1 MRSDRQGSRWSIG
14 LILLLALVL
23 VGTTLTGLAQ
33 AVPPVVKVVPWVA
46 TNTLIPHDTYATK
59 AIRLKGTSDVS
70 GANIQWT
77 WEFGDGTPV
86 AAGIVSNPYIIEA
99 THTYAGPVGTVF
111 TARLTVQ
118 NTTTGESANTPYY
131 VRMQNRTLDVE
142 VNVAIDEGL
151 WYLHKNVTR
160 SGNQGYWGSYTGPA
174 TAANVNAFFVNGHA
188 ETGAASNP
196 YTETVQRGMRFL
208 FTRLNATAIGLQVY
222 PAPIGSVNPD
232 GNGNGLAIYADY
244 TYPYSGGVYM
254 DAIVASGTPDAMTTT
269 GGANVIGRTY
279 RAIVQD
285 MVDGYAYGQTDT
297 GPWMGGWGYDW
308 NNGASDN
315 SVNQW
320 AAIGFLGGES
330 IISNGP
336 DGIAGTSDDVKWA
349 SIPAFVKAANRNSL
363 NNTQATTA
371 NCGATYDGAFAYT
384 NNYCYFPW
392 GPYGTTP
399 AGMVQM
405 VMDGI
410 GRGNAQWDRTEN
422 FIRNNFCNT
431 GNSNSAIRAYYYGL
445 FSFTK
450 AMLLSPGGGIQ
461 FLANQPG
468 NTNPIDWYAA
478 EIPGDAC
485 NGVARTLVNDQVV
498 SDGHWDLHNVNGYHT
513 DFSTGWAIIM
523 LNRTVFSG
531 GNPVAVAKAT
541 PNPAVASQTITL
553 DGSDSF
559 HQDSTKS
566 IVSWAWDLDNN
577 GTFEASG
584 PIVTTSFPAVANYIV
599 KLRVTDN
606 APTPATADTSL
617 TVVVSTPP
625 LAPTAN
631 AGGPYSFCPAT
642 PLWSLDGTGSKNPD
656 DGLHELGAPGDFIRA
671 FDWDLDGNSVFDN
684 ATGATPDVKAYFGSF
699 IGSRL
704 ISLRVTDNTKL
715 SFPSSGMADLTSTA
729 AAEVIVRAGTD
740 PACAC
745 ITDLTARAK
754 PGKVQLVWTNTAVHH
769 YNVYRG
775 VANGGPYLMIGST
788 TSPYS
793 TYLDETVFNGTTYY
807 YVVRRALLNGDE
819 VCQSNQASARP
830 VATR

>member
-160 SGNQGYWGSYTGPA
+160 SGNQGYWSGPYIGPT
-174 TAANVNAFFVNGHA
+174 TAANLNAFFVNGHA

-196 YTETVQRGMRFL
+196 YTDTVQRGMRFL
-208 FTRLNATAIGLQVY
+208 FTRLNATAIGLQTY
-222 PAPIGSVNPD
+222 PAPIGTVNPD
-232 GNGNGLAIYADY
+232 GNGNGLAIYSDDTY
-244 TYPYSGGVYM
+244 TYSGGIYM
-254 DAIVASGTPDAMTTT
+254 DAIVASGTPDAVTTT
-269 GGANVIGRTY
+269 GPVNVIGRTY

-285 MVDGYAYGQTDT
+285 MVDGYAYGQQNT
-297 GPWMGGWGYDW
+297 GSFMGGWGYSWD
-308 NNGASDN
+308 NGNSDN

-320 AAIGFLGGES
+320 AAIGFLGGQS

-336 DGIAGTSDDVKWA
+336 DLIPGTADDVTWA
-349 SIPAFVKAANRNSL
+349 STPAFVKTANQNSL
-363 NNTQATTA
+363 NNTHTDSGSYTWF
-371 NCGATYDGAFAYT
+371 NYT
-384 NNYCYFPW
+384 NNGSSGW
-392 GPYGTTP
+392 GIWGTTP

-405 VMDGI
+405 VLDGI
-410 GRGNAQWDRTEN
+410 GRGDALWDRTEN
-422 FIRNNFCNT
+422 YVRTNFC
-431 GNSNSAIRAYYYGL
+431 GAGSGYLRGYYYGL

-450 AMLLSPGGGIQ
+450 SMLLTPGGGIQ

-468 NTNPIDWYAA
+468 GANPIDWYAA
-478 EIPGDAC
+478 EASAGDAC
-485 NGVARTLVNDQVV
+485 NGVARTLVNDQVAA
-498 SDGHWDLHNVNGYHT
+498 GNWAIHAPIAGYHESFQT
-513 DFSTGWAIIM
+513 AWAIIM

-541 PNPAVASQTITL
+541 PNPAVAGQTITL

-566 IVSWAWDLDNN
+566 VVSWAWDLDNN